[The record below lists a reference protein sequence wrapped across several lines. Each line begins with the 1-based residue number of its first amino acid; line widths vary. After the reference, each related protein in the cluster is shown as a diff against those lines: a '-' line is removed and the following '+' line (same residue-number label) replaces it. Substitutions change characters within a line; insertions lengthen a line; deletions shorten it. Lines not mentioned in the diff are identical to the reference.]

1 MPITGSL
8 ILVPTIWS
16 LLCHIVS
23 YGLQLDKSCL
33 VMSCQIKQARL
44 CRLCHCHTNLII
56 KRAGCQVLDVLWGF
70 GWGGGSDCWGSLS
83 CNLPV
88 FSLENGLFYMFYSL
102 LKHTIST
109 HFRQFEMQKRSEPHL
124 NCFDDLLARKKQPF
138 ISGIIFSFFWIFC
151 HGSSVLLG
159 VLAGKFESWILFPD
173 FFLASFSFFAH
184 VSHFKWGRRFLW
196 RGKSISGFFLD
207 FSPMTHQFRWGRFLW
222 RGKPVSHCLTSF
234 GLCSRDQ
241 QFNISQISFGTLAK

>member
-1 MPITGSL
+1 MSITPGL

-44 CRLCHCHTNLII
+44 CRLCHCHTYLII

-70 GWGGGSDCWGSLS
+70 GWGGGSGCWGSLS

-124 NCFDDLLARKKQPF
+124 NCFDDLSARKKQPL
-138 ISGIIFSFFWIFC
+138 ISGIIFSFFLIFC

-159 VLAGKFESWILFPD
+159 VLAGKSEFCFQISFWPLFRFSPMWHTSSGVGDFFGGENLFPD
-173 FFLASFSFFAH
+173 YFWIFRRWLISSGGGDFFGGENLSLAAW
-184 VSHFKWGRRFLW
+184 VL
-196 RGKSISGFFLD
+196 LD
-207 FSPMTHQFRWGRFLW
+207 FVQEINNSTYLKFLL
-222 RGKPVSHCLTSF
+222 VL
-234 GLCSRDQ
+234 
-241 QFNISQISFGTLAK
+241 

>member
-1 MPITGSL
+1 MQALPLPHIFNHKTG
-8 ILVPTIWS
+8 W
-16 LLCHIVS
+16 
-23 YGLQLDKSCL
+23 
-33 VMSCQIKQARL
+33 MSS
-44 CRLCHCHTNLII
+44 
-56 KRAGCQVLDVLWGF
+56 AGFLWGF

-124 NCFDDLLARKKQPF
+124 NCFDDLSARKKQPL

-159 VLAGKFESWILFPD
+159 VLAGKSESCFQISFWPLFRFSPMCHTSSGVGDFFGGENLFPD
-173 FFLASFSFFAH
+173 SFWIF
-184 VSHFKWGRRFLW
+184 RRWL
-196 RGKSISGFFLD
+196 ISSGG
-207 FSPMTHQFRWGRFLW
+207 GRFLW
-222 RGKPVSHCLTSF
+222 RGKPVSRCLSSF

-241 QFNISQISFGTLAK
+241 QFDISQISFGTLAK